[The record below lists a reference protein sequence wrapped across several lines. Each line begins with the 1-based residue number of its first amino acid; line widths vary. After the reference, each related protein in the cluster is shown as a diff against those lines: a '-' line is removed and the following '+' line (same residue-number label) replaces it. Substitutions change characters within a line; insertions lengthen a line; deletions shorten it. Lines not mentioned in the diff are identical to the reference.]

1 MRLAGIKLDIKWI
14 AWIFSCIFMGFVEI
28 LLSWLLFL
36 KLKPSR
42 MDLLNKKCRLKYRKH
57 HTGLPLINLSHKS
70 RKNEKLSKGG
80 IDNLAII
87 QEENERLWPYLTFC
101 KSYWIGDNNR
111 GWPSWNCS
119 ECGDVEF
126 VASLQQRPR
135 LKYRS
140 SPQVARRWHQVT
152 SWM

>member
-36 KLKPSR
+36 KLKPR
-42 MDLLNKKCRLKYRKH
+42 RRDLLNKKCRLKYRKH
-57 HTGLPLINLSHKS
+57 HIGLPLMNLSHKS

-101 KSYWIGDNNR
+101 KSYWIGDNNH

-140 SPQVARRWHQVT
+140 SPQASSNVMNVK
-152 SWM
+152 M

>member
-1 MRLAGIKLDIKWI
+1 MRLAGIKLDIKWF

-36 KLKPSR
+36 KLKPR
-42 MDLLNKKCRLKYRKH
+42 RRDLLNKKCRLKYRKH
-57 HTGLPLINLSHKS
+57 HIGLPLMNLSHKS

-101 KSYWIGDNNR
+101 KSYWIGDNNH

-140 SPQVARRWHQVT
+140 SPQASSNVMNVK
-152 SWM
+152 M